1 MEGGLTMSDH
11 YSEDYYAEDED
22 TFNLRE
28 WMDEF
33 NRIRE
38 LNKSMYEYPAGWGDL
53 IASDEQ
59 QECALSEAT
68 LETKDSGLP
77 YNIWFDSA
85 AKGRNAR
92 HHEMRV
98 KIIIKDSKSTNRVSL
113 IIPNDREVIIDGHAN
128 VKDIKGFAEIRRF
141 LLDPDN
147 YRLICKWWNNSFS
160 SADKY
165 AELEKEPDR
174 RVVKILK
181 DRCKYRNRKH
191 W

>member
-53 IASDEQ
+53 IASNEQ

-68 LETKDSGLP
+68 LGTKDSRLP
-77 YNIWFDSA
+77 YKIWFDPA
-85 AKGRNAR
+85 AKDRNAR
-92 HHEMRV
+92 HHKMRV
-98 KIIIKDSKSTNRVSL
+98 KIFIKDSKSTDTVSL
-113 IIPNDREVIIDGHAN
+113 IIPNNREVTIDGHAN

>member
-1 MEGGLTMSDH
+1 MSDY
-11 YSEDYYAEDED
+11 YSEDCYAEEKDED
-22 TFNLRE
+22 KFNLRE

-33 NRIRE
+33 NHQEDLRKSKYE
-38 LNKSMYEYPAGWGDL
+38 LPASWNDL
-53 IASDEQ
+53 IAFDEQ

-77 YNIWFDSA
+77 YKIWFDPA

-98 KIIIKDSKSTNRVSL
+98 KIFIKDSKSTDEVSL
-113 IIPNDREVIIDGHAN
+113 IIPNNREVTIDGHAN
-128 VKDIKGFAEIRRF
+128 VKNIKGFAEIKRF

-147 YRLICKWWNNSFS
+147 YRWICKWWNNSFLS
-160 SADKY
+160 TDDY
-165 AELEKEPDR
+165 AELKKEPDR
-174 RVVKILK
+174 RVVRILK
-181 DRCKYRNRKH
+181 DRCKNRNKKH

>member
-1 MEGGLTMSDH
+1 MSDH
-11 YSEDYYAEDED
+11 YSEDCYAEDED

-77 YNIWFDSA
+77 YKIWFDPA

-98 KIIIKDSKSTNRVSL
+98 KIFIKDSKSTDTVSL
-113 IIPNDREVIIDGHAN
+113 VIP
-128 VKDIKGFAEIRRF
+128 RF
-141 LLDPDN
+141 
-147 YRLICKWWNNSFS
+147 RK
-160 SADKY
+160 KY
-165 AELEKEPDR
+165 AK
-174 RVVKILK
+174 
-181 DRCKYRNRKH
+181 NRKKK
-191 W
+191 

>member
-59 QECALSEAT
+59 QECALSEAA
-68 LETKDSGLP
+68 LGTKDSRLP
-77 YNIWFDSA
+77 YKIWFDPA
-85 AKGRNAR
+85 AKDRNAR
-92 HHEMRV
+92 HHKMRV
-98 KIIIKDSKSTNRVSL
+98 KIFIKDSKSTDTVSL
-113 IIPNDREVIIDGHAN
+113 IIP
-128 VKDIKGFAEIRRF
+128 RF
-141 LLDPDN
+141 
-147 YRLICKWWNNSFS
+147 RK
-160 SADKY
+160 KY
-165 AELEKEPDR
+165 AK
-174 RVVKILK
+174 
-181 DRCKYRNRKH
+181 NRKKK
-191 W
+191 